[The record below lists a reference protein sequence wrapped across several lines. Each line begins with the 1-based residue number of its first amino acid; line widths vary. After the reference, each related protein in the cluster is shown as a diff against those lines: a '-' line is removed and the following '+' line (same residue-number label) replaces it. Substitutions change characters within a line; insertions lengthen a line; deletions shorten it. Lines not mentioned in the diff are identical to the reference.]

1 MILKLKILFLNW
13 AAKVQ
18 NIFGIYKLKMRLHKT
33 AQIEQNLFNIRILIL
48 D

>member
-1 MILKLKILFLNW
+1 MILKFTILFLNW

-18 NIFGIYKLKMRLHKT
+18 NIFGIYKMKMRLYKT
-33 AQIEQNLFNIRILIL
+33 TQKEQNLFNIRILIL